1 MSRYK
6 CYIRFTMVGKYTKE
20 DLTHGGDTPEEHER
34 LRAIFDDLVSG
45 GTAGKKLSMVEQEF
59 VFHGLMFF
67 NENPYNFPFVEEAQ
81 FRAHYLTYSF
91 DLTGGSKYW
100 TSRGGQYIQ
109 VPPFERDNHLNYL
122 HAEAERWKKKVDA
135 NHNYPEG
142 LMKEVAKEAR
152 EDRKNL
158 DKYYNI
164 VGRPELVGTFFY
176 ENLTSG
182 LYLRAGANYIF
193 GKKYWEE
200 TDSEDLS
207 FAFCGE
213 IIEFTEYS
221 MIHILN
227 RHFSEGTKQYP
238 SGKDYHTEDIIPW
251 AMPKQVKEI
260 MTQID
265 ASGLLKKQKKTEV
278 NLKYK
283 GEIYQFWADY
293 KDRFIKGH
301 KRPIQYK
308 RVQSFYRATDSGVL
322 AKLKS
327 DYREVS
333 LSTDL
338 SVFVPI

>member
-1 MSRYK
+1 M
-6 CYIRFTMVGKYTKE
+6 
-20 DLTHGGDTPEEHER
+20 PEEHER
-34 LRAIFDDLVSG
+34 LRAIFDDLVTRG
-45 GTAGKKLSMVEQEF
+45 KVGKKLSMIEQEF
-59 VFHGLMFF
+59 VFHGITFF
-67 NENPYNFPFVEEAQ
+67 NENPNNFPFVEDAR
-81 FRAHYLTYSF
+81 FRSHYLTYSF
-91 DLTGGSKYW
+91 DLSGGSKYW
-100 TSRGGQYIQ
+100 TARGGQYIQ
-109 VPPFERDNHLNYL
+109 IPPIERDNDLNYL
-122 HAEAERWKKKVDA
+122 LTEAERWKGKVDPKCQ
-135 NHNYPEG
+135 YPEG

-152 EDRKNL
+152 EDRKSL
-158 DKYYNI
+158 DKYHNI
-164 VGRPELVGTFFY
+164 AGRPELVGTYFY

-182 LYLRAGANYIF
+182 LYLRAGANYVF

-200 TDSEDLS
+200 TAPANLS
-207 FAFCGE
+207 FTFCGE
-213 IIEFTEYS
+213 VIEFTEYS

-227 RHFSEGTKQYP
+227 RHFAERTKQYP

-260 MTQID
+260 MTQIN
-265 ASGLLKKQKKTEV
+265 ASGLLKKQHKTEV

-293 KDRFIKGH
+293 QDRFVKGH
-301 KRPIQYK
+301 KGPIQYK

-327 DYREVS
+327 GYKEVS